1 MADNDENLPKRIE
14 AVFERMGLGNTDPE
28 KLTDYIET
36 YEKTMR
42 EAQKPRK
49 KSTSPEFDDVL
60 SITPP
65 RNPEEES
72 S

>member
-1 MADNDENLPKRIE
+1 MADKDEDLPKRIE
-14 AVFERMGLGNTDPE
+14 AVFERTGLGNLDPE
-28 KLTDYIET
+28 KLNDYIET
-36 YEKTMR
+36 HEKTMS
-42 EAQKPRK
+42 EAQRTRK
-49 KSTSPEFDDVL
+49 KSPLEFEDVL

>member
-1 MADNDENLPKRIE
+1 MADQDENLPRRIE

-28 KLTDYIET
+28 KLNDYVET
-36 YEKTMR
+36 YEKTMQ
-42 EAQKPRK
+42 EAKKPRK
-49 KSTSPEFDDVL
+49 KSDLPEFDDVL
-60 SITPP
+60 AITPP